1 MIPPLSRPAALPR
14 PARQRRSICSSIR
27 LTLWFWLL
35 LLAGVPSA
43 VAQNFD
49 ATDLRQPTPLGP
61 GWLVE
66 ASDDPAY
73 ARADFD
79 DSHWHAF
86 DASKDSLHT
95 LFPNARPEIVW
106 YRLHIKVAPTDT
118 GLALEEHYTSSAF
131 DLYANGV
138 RVLQVGQVVPFVPA
152 DYLACLFVPIPAD
165 QIATGSVVLALR
177 VRVTSAEWTN
187 AFPGY
192 YANNLILGQ
201 RDAVQDLIWL
211 RTIGT
216 YALPWL
222 DLFAGFCLTLGA
234 ALLYSAQRRNREY
247 LFVAL
252 WGLAAL
258 LPAPLDLYS
267 EFHTFPRWW
276 HFINAISDA
285 FLPYLLCRT
294 YFAFLNLPVGRWMR
308 GFLIAAGCIGFT
320 GGAFDALGNSTLA
333 ITIATSLPIILLVS
347 VILPAILIGQM
358 RRGNR
363 EAGILLL
370 PLIVLAT
377 YSYLN
382 LGSLALSQI
391 PALRA
396 AAWNIHQ
403 FTQAMSVGPF
413 AISMEYVASIL
424 SILALSLIILLRSN
438 RLSRSQA
445 VMEGE
450 LAAAREVQQVIV
462 PAQDEG
468 VPGFAVESVYR
479 PAQQVGGDFFQI
491 VPTGNGG
498 LILVIGDVAGKGLPA
513 AMLVSVLVGAIRTA
527 TAYTHEPEEI
537 LAQLNDRLLGRSQG
551 SFSTALAARIDA
563 DGSVKIANAG
573 HLSPYLDGKEFELP
587 GALPLGIADGIRYEP
602 KYFRLQPGSRLT
614 FYSDGVIEAQSTDG
628 ALFGFE
634 RGRELSTQPAA
645 SIVDAA
651 VAHGQSDDITVV
663 TIRRSLAIATAA

>member
-1 MIPPLSRPAALPR
+1 VRAALWVWLFV
-14 PARQRRSICSSIR
+14 
-27 LTLWFWLL
+27 LTL
-35 LLAGVPSA
+35 AP
-43 VAQNFD
+43 VAIAQGFD
-49 ATDLRQPTPLGP
+49 ATDLRQPTELAT
-61 GWLVE
+61 GWLVQ
-66 ASDDPAY
+66 AGDDPAY
-73 ARADFD
+73 ADPHFD
-79 DSHWHAF
+79 DSHWHHFNA
-86 DASKDSLHT
+86 ATDSLHT
-95 LFPNARPEIVW
+95 LFPNAKPGVFW
-106 YRLHIKVAPTDT
+106 YRLHIRVAPNDT
-118 GLALEEHYTSSAF
+118 GLALQEYFTSSAF
-131 DLYANGV
+131 DLYSNGV
-138 RVLQVGQVVPFVPA
+138 RVLQVGQVAPFVPA
-152 DYLACLFVPIPAD
+152 DYLARLFVVIPAD
-165 QIATGSVVLALR
+165 QIASGTLILALR
-177 VRVTSAEWTN
+177 VHITAEEWSN

-192 YANNLILGQ
+192 YGNNLILGQ
-201 RDAVQDLIWL
+201 RDAIHDLIWL
-211 RTIGT
+211 RTIGAH
-216 YALPWL
+216 ALPWL
-222 DLFAGFCLTLGA
+222 DLFAGFFLTLGA

-258 LPAPLDLYS
+258 LPTPLDLYS

-285 FLPYLLCRT
+285 FTPYLLGRT
-294 YFAFLNLPVGRWMR
+294 YFAFLNRPVGRLMR
-308 GFLIAAGCIGFT
+308 GFLIAAGCIGFA
-320 GGAFDALGNSTLA
+320 GGASDALGNSNLVMD
-333 ITIATSLPIILLVS
+333 IVTSLPSILLIS

-377 YSYLN
+377 YYYLN
-382 LGSLALSQI
+382 LGSIALSQI

-396 AAWNIHQ
+396 PAWSVHQ
-403 FTQAMSVGPF
+403 FTQSMNVGPF
-413 AISMEYVASIL
+413 AVSMEYVASIL

-491 VPTGNGG
+491 VPTGEGG

-527 TAYTHEPEEI
+527 TSYTHEPEEI
-537 LAQLNDRLLGRSQG
+537 LAQLNARLLGRTQG

-587 GALPLGIADGIRYEP
+587 GALPLGIAEGIRYEP
-602 KYFRLQPGSRLT
+602 KYFRLLPGSRLT

-634 RGRELSTQPAA
+634 LGRELSTQPAA

-663 TIRRSLAIATAA
+663 TIRRDLAIASAA